1 MAGMLKFAV
10 FCLWRKENGYWG
22 SVKGGRAAAT
32 QRQLPGHAAHLAPTE
47 FLEKPAYCVHRPSSH
62 LGFTAGWL
70 SAGNRPHVSTKPP
83 APFSVE
89 GKANLDFN
97 TERDGQIGG
106 QRSSLSDDLAVIRV
120 EIEKSTVA
128 NFQSLAVVVASVT
141 LKHYSARN
149 SWSTSLSLPL
159 SHGKRGP

>member
-1 MAGMLKFAV
+1 MQQPHKDSSLD
-10 FCLWRKENGYWG
+10 
-22 SVKGGRAAAT
+22 T
-32 QRQLPGHAAHLAPTE
+32 PPTW
-47 FLEKPAYCVHRPSSH
+47 LQPSSWRN
-62 LGFTAGWL
+62 LPTVCTAHHPAWASLPDGCQPVTE
-70 SAGNRPHVSTKPP
+70 PHVSTKPP